1 MRIIAGSRKSR
12 NLKALDNQNTRPTLD
27 KVKEA
32 CFSKIG
38 NEVIDC
44 KFLDLFAGSGN
55 IGLEALSRG
64 ASHCDFVE
72 GSKDALKIIQE
83 NVIALDFKEESSI
96 YHMDAFQACRYF
108 KNKAFSYDIVYCDPP
123 YNKVEVDKILKHLIP
138 ITHLNSLIIFESNQE
153 IIEINEAYSLEKSVK
168 YGTVILTYIRRNS

>member
-38 NEVIDC
+38 NEIIEC
-44 KFLDLFAGSGN
+44 RFLDLFAGSGN

-64 ASHCDFVE
+64 ASYCDFVE

-83 NVIALDFKEESSI
+83 NVKALDLNGQCI
-96 YHMDAFQACRYF
+96 
-108 KNKAFSYDIVYCDPP
+108 KNVG
-123 YNKVEVDKILKHLIP
+123 E
-138 ITHLNSLIIFESNQE
+138 
-153 IIEINEAYSLEKSVK
+153 
-168 YGTVILTYIRRNS
+168 